1 MAGGKG
7 ARMFPVSDY
16 VPKPLVKVKNKALID
31 HCIDNLK
38 ENGINNIYVTYNYK
52 SELLTSH
59 IEKKV
64 SGLINTINQDNSYFL
79 FNTIIKYINKPI
91 IIIPCDIIMSFNFKQ
106 LNEEYISKED
116 SYILPVK
123 YKKGMNPDFIKCNNK
138 QLKHKVTS
146 IGRGTSYEGCKICA
160 SGLQALIPSI
170 VNEIILPCDNWID
183 VWTQLINKQRL
194 QIFSSFATNWET
206 YDRLDQIL
214 TTENK

>member
-79 FNTIIKYINKPI
+79 FNTIIKYINKPVI
-91 IIIPCDIIMSFNFKQ
+91 IMPCDIIMSFDFKQ
-106 LNEEYISKED
+106 LNKEYISEED

-123 YKKGMNPDFIKCNNK
+123 YKKGMNPDFIKCK
-138 QLKHKVTS
+138 DKKLKYKVTS
-146 IGRGTSYEGCKICA
+146 IGRGASYKGCSVCA
-160 SGLQALIPSI
+160 SGLQALTPSI
-170 VNEIILPCDNWID
+170 VNKIVSPCNNWID
-183 VWTQLINKQRL
+183 VWKQLITKERL
-194 QIFSSFATNWET
+194 QIFSSFAANWET
-206 YDRLDQIL
+206 YDRLEQIL
-214 TTENK
+214 ITEK